1 MGSTRPRS
9 AGRTVPGDLLN
20 RWSWQPRS
28 GSTGG
33 TTGVCM
39 VPSAISHRLNSRRS
53 TITSATPPTRRDS
66 TPPSLQKTQGDSL
79 RAWEEMVSLVDKM
92 PRTIRESVMVREQLG
107 LALNR
112 LGRADEADSV
122 LQIGRAHV

>member
-9 AGRTVPGDLLN
+9 SGRTVPGDLLN

-53 TITSATPPTRRDS
+53 PITSATPPTRRDS
-66 TPPSLQKTQGDSL
+66 KPPSLQKTQGDSL
-79 RAWEEMVSLVDKM
+79 RSDVRFDIVSQPALQERSKFVFAWVHIG
-92 PRTIRESVMVREQLG
+92 PRLH
-107 LALNR
+107 LL
-112 LGRADEADSV
+112 DEF
-122 LQIGRAHV
+122 GEC